1 MAVALMGMG
10 GAQGVTV
17 MLVEKAVAGA
27 AAAAVEVLS
36 GEVGGKVEPSRLR
49 KECPWERGGFFEIFV
64 FEMFFEF

>member
-1 MAVALMGMG
+1 MAVALMGME

-49 KECPWERGGFFEIFV
+49 KEWARTFPLPTD
-64 FEMFFEF
+64 MT